1 MATENFQKNQTKKN
15 PQGKNTRL
23 QLENRENK
31 YTLTRQKYLITALY
45 VGNQKYGINKNFS
58 E

>member
-1 MATENFQKNQTKKN
+1 MATENFQKIQTKKN

-23 QLENRENK
+23 QLENGKNK
-31 YTLTRQKYLITALY
+31 HTLTRQKYLITALY
-45 VGNQKYGINKNFS
+45 VGYQKDGINKNFS